1 MAVAAVQY
9 RMALIG
15 AMIGALIGAMVGAI
29 IEAIIRAII
38 GIKCCQRLWANEL
51 NTIKVAFWP

>member
-15 AMIGALIGAMVGAI
+15 AMIGPLIGAMVGAMIEVI
-29 IEAIIRAII
+29 IGAII

-51 NTIKVAFWP
+51 NTY